1 MGRLVKNLGLY
12 LILIV
17 LVVSLVNVFLSPVQ
31 GPREIQEVS
40 YSDFLSSVDSGKIS
54 SVTILE
60 NSVRGKFT
68 DGREF
73 VSYVVGVGDLA
84 NEVARKGVKVEVE
97 PPRRLRG
104 GPACSPPSSPPFFS
118 SGYGS
123 SSSTICRA
131 AGAR

>member
-84 NEVARKGVKVEVE
+84 NEVARKGVNVEVE
-97 PPRRLRG
+97 PRDSVVGRHALLPH
-104 GPACSPPSSPPFFS
+104 PSSHRGKVFFPQ
-118 SGYGS
+118 Y
-123 SSSTICRA
+123 
-131 AGAR
+131 AGRWAKLNSPE